1 MFGVSTRS
9 CQPDFDIW
17 CSWLECRRGCGSN
30 WGFDYTS
37 PFWASINLN
46 LALAW
51 GWAAGAVNGC
61 EFNTASEPD
70 SGNLAQAQA
79 AAERDRGS
87 TNMPY
92 EVTTSCGMDKLG
104 VAHHCRSLSVQ
115 FDQYDPLTWSTG
127 RKRARAAFATERV
140 IFYWYLQCRDDPACP
155 LAWSG
160 FQRQQKV
167 HLSIQS
173 YKQVNYHT
181 SDPETQ

>member
-46 LALAW
+46 LAL

-61 EFNTASEPD
+61 EFNIEPD

-115 FDQYDPLTWSTG
+115 FDQYDPLTWALEEKG
-127 RKRARAAFATERV
+127 RALHSRLNVWFSID
-140 IFYWYLQCRDDPACP
+140 IFSVVMILLVHLHGAVFND
-155 LAWSG
+155 
-160 FQRQQKV
+160 V